1 MMRRAE
7 FEVNDTQRIEELL
20 AECEYGTLSLMDEQE
35 PYGVPLNFVWY
46 EKSLCF
52 HGSKEGRKM
61 ELIAK
66 NPRASFSV
74 VKPLSLIPSYFS
86 NTRSASP
93 ATQFFISAH
102 ITGWIE
108 IVTDADLKCLMLT
121 ALMQKL
127 QPEGGYDAIEAS
139 NPIYTKM
146 IEQTGLLRLTPES
159 ISLKVK
165 VGQNLSEERKKS
177 LIEKLHKRGN
187 KLDLL
192 TIDLINQMDLK

>member
-1 MMRRAE
+1 MRRAE
-7 FEVNDTQRIEELL
+7 FEVNDTNRIEELF
-20 AECEYGTLSLMDEQE
+20 AECEYGTLCLMDEQE

-102 ITGWIE
+102 ITGLIE
-108 IVTDADLKCLMLT
+108 IVSNADLKCLMLT

-127 QPEGGYDAIEAS
+127 QPEGGYDAIEAT

-146 IEQTGLLRLTPES
+146 IEQTGLLRLNPES
-159 ISLKVK
+159 ISLKFK
-165 VGQNLSEERKKS
+165 AGQNLSEERKKS
-177 LIEKLHKRGN
+177 LIEKLRERGTT
-187 KLDLL
+187 LDLL
-192 TIDLINQMDLK
+192 TIDLIKQMDLK

>member
-1 MMRRAE
+1 LPS
-7 FEVNDTQRIEELL
+7 VNTEHS
-20 AECEYGTLSLMDEQE
+20 SLMDEQE

-102 ITGWIE
+102 ITGLIE
-108 IVTDADLKCLMLT
+108 IVSNADLKCLMLT

-127 QPEGGYDAIEAS
+127 QPEGGYDAIEAT

-146 IEQTGLLRLTPES
+146 IEQTGLLRLNPES
-159 ISLKVK
+159 ISLKFK
-165 VGQNLSEERKKS
+165 AGQNLSEERKKS
-177 LIEKLHKRGN
+177 LIEKLRERGTT
-187 KLDLL
+187 LDLL
-192 TIDLINQMDLK
+192 TIDLIKQMDLK

>member
-1 MMRRAE
+1 MRRAE
-7 FEVNDTQRIEELL
+7 FEVKDTQRIEALL
-20 AECEYGTLSLMDEQE
+20 SECEYGTLCLMDDHM
-35 PYGVPLNFVWY
+35 PYAVPLNFVWY

-66 NPRASFSV
+66 NPKASFSV
-74 VKPLSLIPSYFS
+74 VKPFSLIPSYFS

-102 ITGWIE
+102 VTGLIE
-108 IVTDADLKCLMLT
+108 IVSNTDLKCLMLT

-146 IEQTGLLRLTPES
+146 IEQTGLFRLNPES
-159 ISLKVK
+159 ISLKFK
-165 VGQNLSEERKKS
+165 AGQNLTEERKKS
-177 LIEKLHKRGN
+177 LIEKLHERGN
-187 KLDLL
+187 TLDLL
-192 TIDLINQMDLK
+192 TIEMINQMR

>member
-1 MMRRAE
+1 MRRAE
-7 FEVNDTQRIEELL
+7 FEVNDTKRIEELF
-20 AECEYGTLSLMDEQE
+20 AECEYGTLSLMDDLV

-66 NPRASFSV
+66 NPKASFSV

-102 ITGWIE
+102 VTGLIE
-108 IVTDADLKCLMLT
+108 IVSNADLKCLMLT
-121 ALMQKL
+121 SLMQKL
-127 QPEGGYDAIEAS
+127 QPEGGYDAIEAT

-146 IEQTGLLRLTPES
+146 IEQTGLFRLNPES
-159 ISLKVK
+159 ISLKFK
-165 VGQNLSEERKKS
+165 AGQNLTDERKKS
-177 LIEKLHKRGN
+177 LIEKLHERGN
-187 KLDLL
+187 TLDLL
-192 TIDLINQMDLK
+192 TIEMINQMR